1 MRERRKALVILSAR
15 RPPPTKMRMQV
26 RDLLEALRRDFPLI
40 LKVGVWAMC
49 VAPLGP
55 PVHLLPP
62 YRSRI

>member
-40 LKVGVWAMC
+40 LKVGV
-49 VAPLGP
+49 
-55 PVHLLPP
+55 
-62 YRSRI
+62 